1 MPTETRSFLVT
12 KSDRRLK
19 DKAGKVFTVP
29 ATWDNLPAGDASV
42 TRKLKSLGPTWTVQE
57 KKGRK
62 TFSHGV
68 WAAKEHIEKAK
79 ALVEAQRA
87 DPKHQKTLAQAKV
100 RREKKEAVFGEDF
113 QQAIIR
119 FLNFDKKYQT
129 FVEQLAVLVKE
140 HAVPVGSGTVA
151 RSSSVTLDDKAALA
165 VMAWMRHQTSRYDST
180 PVPRVKGARR
190 ELRRQIAHQ
199 SERILAKYR
208 SGDDIDFRICP
219 LYKVL
224 ARECKKKL

>member
-1 MPTETRSFLVT
+1 MPTETRTFLVT
-12 KSDRRLK
+12 QSDSRLK

-29 ATWDNLPAGDASV
+29 KDWVNLPAGDASV

-68 WAAKEHIEKAK
+68 WAAQEQLQEAK
-79 ALVEAQRA
+79 SLVEAQRS
-87 DPKHQKTLAQAKV
+87 DPKHQKKLAQAKV
-100 RREKKEAVFGEDF
+100 RREEKEEVFGEDF
-113 QQAIIR
+113 QQAIIA
-119 FLNFDKKYQT
+119 FLNFDEKYQML
-129 FVEQLAVLVKE
+129 VEKLSVLVKE

-165 VMAWMRHQTSRYDST
+165 VMAWMRHQTSSYDST
-180 PVPRVKGARR
+180 PVPRIKGARR
-190 ELRRQIAHQ
+190 ELRRKIARQ

-208 SGDDIDFRICP
+208 SGQEADLRDCP
-219 LYKVL
+219 LYKAL
-224 ARECKKKL
+224 KKANK

>member
-12 KSDRRLK
+12 KSDRCLK

-29 ATWDNLPAGDASV
+29 ATWESLPAGDASV

-62 TFSHGV
+62 TLSHGV
-68 WAAKEHIEKAK
+68 WAAKEQIVEAK

-87 DPKHQKTLAQAKV
+87 DPMHQRKLAQAKV
-100 RREKKEAVFGEDF
+100 RREEKEAVFGEDF
-113 QQAIIR
+113 QQEIIE
-119 FLNFDKKYQT
+119 FLNFDEKYQDL
-129 FVEQLAVLVKE
+129 VEQLAVLVKE

-151 RSSSVTLDDKAALA
+151 RSSSVTLDDKASLA
-165 VMAWMRHQTSRYDST
+165 VMAWMRHQTSGYDST
-180 PVPRVKGARR
+180 SVPRVKGARR
-190 ELRRQIAHQ
+190 ELRRQIARQ

-208 SGDDIDFRICP
+208 SGDDVDISVCP
-219 LYKVL
+219 LYKAL
-224 ARECKKKL
+224 KRASK

>member
-1 MPTETRSFLVT
+1 MPTQTRSFLIT
-12 KSDRRLK
+12 KSDNTLK
-19 DKAGKVFTVP
+19 DKAGNVFTVP
-29 ATWDNLPAGDASV
+29 KGWVNLPAGDASI

-68 WAAKEHIEKAK
+68 WAAAEHIQEAK

-87 DPKHQKTLAQAKV
+87 DPKHQKKLAQAKV
-100 RREKKEAVFGEDF
+100 RREEKEEVFGEDF
-113 QQAIIR
+113 QQAIIS

-129 FVEQLAVLVKE
+129 LVETLSVLVKE

-151 RSSSVTLDDKAALA
+151 RSSSVTLNDKAAMA
-165 VMAWMRHQTSRYDST
+165 VMAWMRHQTSNYDST
-180 PVPRVKGARR
+180 SVPRIKGARR
-190 ELRRQIAHQ
+190 ELRRKIARQ

-208 SGDDIDFRICP
+208 SGIDADLSDCP
-219 LYKVL
+219 LYKAL
-224 ARECKKKL
+224 NKASKL